1 MKEVVAIIRLNMMNK
16 TKDALLDVGV
26 PAFNARDVLGR
37 GRGLKSFS
45 VQSGDGEGPLLA
57 TLRESESKLEAGR
70 FFAKRMLT
78 VVVPNEKVE
87 QVVKAIIKVN
97 QTGNPGDGK
106 IFVLDLGDAVR
117 VRTGESGDVAI
128 S

>member
-1 MKEVVAIIRLNMMNK
+1 M
-16 TKDALLDVGV
+16 
-26 PAFNARDVLGR
+26 
-37 GRGLKSFS
+37 
-45 VQSGDGEGPLLA
+45 
-57 TLRESESKLEAGR
+57 RESESKLVAGR